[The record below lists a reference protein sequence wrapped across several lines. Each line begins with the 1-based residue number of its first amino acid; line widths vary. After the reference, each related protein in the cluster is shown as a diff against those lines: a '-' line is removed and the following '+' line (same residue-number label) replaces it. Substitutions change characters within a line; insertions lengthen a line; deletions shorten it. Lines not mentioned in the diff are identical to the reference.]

1 MNPAQRPGSAIGAAG
16 KQFPFLPKIIV
27 LLTLLIA
34 CGAPSGLHAE
44 VRATDSQPTWTGDE
58 TLLLVGGLAGAGI
71 LSLYDEDLHDEAG
84 EHRHSGLDRI
94 SDGFDLL
101 GHPLVTLGIGGA
113 LYGAGMMRRDE
124 ELAQTGRLAVQ
135 AVLVA
140 EAATL
145 ALKVGVG
152 RERPDGDED
161 AWSFRPLALE
171 DDHDSFP
178 SAHTSG
184 AFALASVLSQRS
196 TRPYAPWLYYGL
208 ASLVG
213 LSRVYDED
221 HWASDVAVGAL
232 VGELSG
238 RLLVRMQGQKSGW
251 LLGVAPSARGG
262 SLVALSR
269 RW

>member
-1 MNPAQRPGSAIGAAG
+1 MNPVQWPESAIGAVG
-16 KQFPFLPKIIV
+16 KPFPFPRQIIV
-27 LLTLLIA
+27 LLALLLV
-34 CGAPSGLHAE
+34 CGAPSALHAE
-44 VRATDSQPTWTGDE
+44 EKAGDSQSTWTRDE
-58 TLLLVGGLAGAGI
+58 TLLLVGGLVGAGA
-71 LSLYDEDLHDEAG
+71 LSLYDEALHDEAG
-84 EHRHSGLDRI
+84 EHRHSGLDHI

-101 GHPLVTLGIGGA
+101 GHPLTTLGIGGA
-113 LYGAGMMRRDE
+113 LYGAGKMRRDE

-135 AVLVA
+135 AVLAA

-152 RERPDGDED
+152 RERPDADED

-178 SAHTSG
+178 SAHTAG
-184 AFALASVLSQRS
+184 AFALASVLSRRS
-196 TRPYAPWLYYGL
+196 SHRWAPYIYYGL
-208 ASLVG
+208 ASFVG

-232 VGELSG
+232 IGELSG
-238 RLLVRMQGQKSGW
+238 RLLVRIQGQKSGW
-251 LLGVAPSARGG
+251 LLGVAPAAGG
-262 SLVALSR
+262 GGLVALSR